1 VVALETPLAAVRVD
15 YTNRLDASGGLV
27 QSLRTLGQTHTLH
40 TARGYDDVTGLG
52 TPRGMAFIEAL
63 GRSR

>member
-1 VVALETPLAAVRVD
+1 
-15 YTNRLDASGGLV
+15 
-27 QSLRTLGQTHTLH
+27 
-40 TARGYDDVTGLG
+40 DVTGLG